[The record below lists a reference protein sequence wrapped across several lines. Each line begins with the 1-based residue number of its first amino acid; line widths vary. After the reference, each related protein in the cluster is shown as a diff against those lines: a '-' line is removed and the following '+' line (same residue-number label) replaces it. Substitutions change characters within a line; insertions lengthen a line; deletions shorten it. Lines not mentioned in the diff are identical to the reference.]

1 MRLGLCHYFLE
12 EYIQAKDAL
21 LMVVKEHP
29 QEFLARLYLGL
40 SYARRNQMEK
50 CMDVW
55 KDFIDREHIGVMRE
69 INTHKALYETGE
81 VLDGMAVADA
91 VEEALRLEKARRKSR
106 ACTTYRDQEKSS

>member
-1 MRLGLCHYFLE
+1 
-12 EYIQAKDAL
+12 
-21 LMVVKEHP
+21 MVVKEHP

-91 VEEALRLEKARRKSR
+91 VEEALAKA
-106 ACTTYRDQEKSS
+106 